1 MAIFVMP
8 LLYLYYVLAFWFI
21 CKVSL
26 WGYSSNVRK
35 VHVVIRFLCLS
46 FIFYGSELYSYA
58 EWRVACATTAGLH
71 IYGKESVDGFFYP
84 DVGEVESRYFLNHGY
99 SFIEG
104 PELTGLKPVTDQ
116 IYRFYKDPSGIV
128 DKEAV
133 TSLRSKYQYQNQQ
146 IKMLGGGKIEKD
158 IVKNIDTDAVLG
170 ESVVVQ
176 YSGGLIQDL
185 LFAFFSADQVGRSA
199 QCSGNS
205 NRKNII
211 EEVIPPILSR

>member
-1 MAIFVMP
+1 MP
-8 LLYLYYVLAFWFI
+8 LLYLYYVLAFWLI

-58 EWRVACATTAGLH
+58 EWRVACVTTAGLH
-71 IYGKESVDGFFYP
+71 IYAREPVQGFFYP
-84 DVGEVESRYFLNHGY
+84 RIRQIETKDFLDEGY

-104 PELTGLKPVTDQ
+104 AEIAKLAPATDQ
-116 IYRFYKDPSGIV
+116 IYRFYKGPDG
-128 DKEAV
+128 
-133 TSLRSKYQYQNQQ
+133 SLSKDAITTLQSLYRFEYLRE
-146 IKMLGGGKIEKD
+146 KMLGGGIISKKM
-158 IVKNIDTDAVLG
+158 VRKIDTNEVLG

-176 YSGGLIQDL
+176 YVGGLIQDL
-185 LFAFFSADQVGRSA
+185 LYSFFSADQVGRSTECA
-199 QCSGNS
+199 GDSKG
-205 NRKNII
+205 KNII